1 MEASPIALVYAVN
14 LANNHDTMNPS
25 QNTANKKN
33 IFTTTNIAMDAD
45 PKPEC
50 PPEALAHISI
60 DSLQRI
66 GDIIR
71 EWVTLKKTNNGQ
83 KSHIRVLEKALNH
96 REAHITEL
104 EKNLIKVKG
113 ERDDYEAGFNGQFVT
128 LQDLEQRL
136 TSLQGELRAAHR
148 QIDSMGRVL
157 QAKPDLQTP
166 YWHLNF
172 YRDGQIVHQ
181 VTIYEA
187 PTELFLQQMSEV
199 YKSNRIT
206 YTYVNH

>member
-1 MEASPIALVYAVN
+1 VEASPIALVYAVN

-83 KSHIRVLEKALNH
+83 KSHIRVLKKAFIH

-172 YRDGQIVHQ
+172 YRDGQFVKRI
-181 VTIYEA
+181 TLYEA
-187 PTELFLQQMSEV
+187 PTDSFMEHMKAFFNATWIQ
-199 YKSNRIT
+199 
-206 YTYVNH
+206 YTYVNP